1 MTQEQHSLK
10 LRISID
16 GKNYEVD
23 VEVAE
28 DERVQSGRA
37 GIPYYAPPR
46 PAVAPSP
53 VAQPAAAAA
62 PAAGTSV
69 SDDKVCRSP
78 LAGIVVAVNTQPG
91 QQIQANDTLLVLEA
105 MKMETSVTSPVT
117 GKVKAVNANP
127 GEAVQAGQVL
137 VEFE

>member
-1 MTQEQHSLK
+1 LK

-28 DERVQSGRA
+28 DERGQSGRA
-37 GIPYYAPPR
+37 GIPYYAPSR
-46 PAVAPSP
+46 
-53 VAQPAAAAA
+53 AAAA
-62 PAAGTSV
+62 PVPVAPAPAAAGAPAGASA

-78 LAGIVVAVNTQPG
+78 LAGIVVAVNTHPG
-91 QQIQANDTLLVLEA
+91 QQIQANDPLFVLEA
-105 MKMETSVTSPVT
+105 MKMETNVTSPIT
-117 GKVKAVNANP
+117 GTVKAVNAKP

>member
-1 MTQEQHSLK
+1 MK

-53 VAQPAAAAA
+53 AAPPAAAVP
-62 PAAGTSV
+62 PAGASV

-117 GKVKAVNANP
+117 GKVKAVNAKP